1 MSLLHT
7 ETIACPACEAKAE
20 YQIADSVA
28 AARRPDL
35 RDAILDGSY
44 QRLTCEACGETFRIS
59 PSLTYMDV
67 ARGSW
72 ILTLPCGNR
81 PNWDEFE
88 RGALDMFNDSFGSEA
103 PPAAR
108 GLGARLK
115 ARVTFGWSGL
125 REKLLCEEFGF
136 DDVALELL
144 KLLLLGTS
152 EAGHLSL
159 TASLRL
165 IARTEAGDPVLA
177 WLNNATEAG
186 SEAIEVP
193 SSLLGDIA
201 ADHAWDKA
209 RAVLGSGPFVDTAK
223 LLVAAELPLPA

>member
-1 MSLLHT
+1 MSLFHT

-125 REKLLCEEFGF
+125 REKLLCEDHGI
-136 DDVALELL
+136 DDTTLELL
-144 KLLLLGTS
+144 KLLLMRTTES
-152 EAGHLSL
+152 GHI
-159 TASLRL
+159 AENAALRL
-165 IARTEAGDPVLA
+165 IGRADDGSLTMA
-177 WLNNATEAG
+177 WLSDATESG
-186 SEAIEVP
+186 QEEISVP
-193 SSLLGDIA
+193 ASLLDDIA
-201 ADHAWDKA
+201 ADTAWDAA
-209 RAVLGSGPFVDTAK
+209 RAELTNGPFVDAAK
-223 LLVAAELPLPA
+223 LLVEPELAVPG

>member
-7 ETIACPACEAKAE
+7 ETLPCPFCGAVAEREIAN
-20 YQIADSVA
+20 SVA

-35 RDAILDGSY
+35 RAAILDGSF
-44 QRLTCEACGETFRIS
+44 QKIVCDACGKTFRVT
-59 PSLTYMDV
+59 PTLTYMDT
-67 ARGSW
+67 ARGTW
-72 ILTLPCGNR
+72 ILTLPIDKR
-81 PNWDEFE
+81 PFWDSFE
-88 RGALDMFNDSFGSEA
+88 AGALSIFNDSFGPSA

-108 GLGARLK
+108 GLGERMRK
-115 ARVTFGWSGL
+115 RVTFGWSGL